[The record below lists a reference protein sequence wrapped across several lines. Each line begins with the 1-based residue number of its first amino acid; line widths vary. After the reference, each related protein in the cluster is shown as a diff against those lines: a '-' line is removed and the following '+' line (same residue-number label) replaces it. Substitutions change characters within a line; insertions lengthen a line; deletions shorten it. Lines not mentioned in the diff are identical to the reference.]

1 MESEDTEQPE
11 CSTDQELETA
21 TRRWRDEVQEWV
33 FEGDSAAF
41 DKEIRGWT
49 ELCGWKCV
57 TFHMNPGYVRREIEK
72 EQEEEFHNVL
82 VRFVTSLFVRRRP
95 RPDVGEQ
102 LNELHRKVDLLLD
115 SALFGAAHRGHVQQ
129 GADAGVRALL
139 EFEDTESGASFSARV
154 LQNAAEVNG
163 AGLHVLPSAANTE
176 VGAET
181 SATGFSSTSAKEHPR
196 KAPVAAEKPP
206 SCVHERSTSRKIPSW
221 TMQII
226 CDLRVSWTVLQNLV
240 LGLFGDGANGLAG
253 KCASNKQ
260 HETSW
265 RCWRACHSPKP
276 RGARREASAVSALG
290 KLQKSAVQV
299 TVVRQWDA
307 AL

>member
-57 TFHMNPGYVRREIEK
+57 TFHMNPGYVRREMEK

-154 LQNAAEVNG
+154 LQNAAEVND

-196 KAPVAAEKPP
+196 KAPVAAEKT
-206 SCVHERSTSRKIPSW
+206 SQLRSRKVDKQQNSKL
-221 TMQII
+221 
-226 CDLRVSWTVLQNLV
+226 DNADHLRPT
-240 LGLFGDGANGLAG
+240 
-253 KCASNKQ
+253 
-260 HETSW
+260 
-265 RCWRACHSPKP
+265 
-276 RGARREASAVSALG
+276 SALDSSPESSPGPVRRRG
-290 KLQKSAVQV
+290 KRAGRQ
-299 TVVRQWDA
+299 VRQQQA
-307 AL
+307 AQNFLEMLESLSQPKTTWRKA

>member
-82 VRFVTSLFVRRRP
+82 VCFVTSLFVRRRP

-139 EFEDTESGASFSARV
+139 EFEDTESGASSSARV

-196 KAPVAAEKPP
+196 KAPVAAEKT
-206 SCVHERSTSRKIPSW
+206 SQLRSRKVDKQQNSKL
-221 TMQII
+221 
-226 CDLRVSWTVLQNLV
+226 DNADHLRPTSELDSSPESSPGPVRRR
-240 LGLFGDGANGLAG
+240 GKRAG
-253 KCASNKQ
+253 RQ
-260 HETSW
+260 
-265 RCWRACHSPKP
+265 
-276 RGARREASAVSALG
+276 
-290 KLQKSAVQV
+290 
-299 TVVRQWDA
+299 VRQQQA
-307 AL
+307 ARNFLEMLESLSQPKTTWHKA

>member
-72 EQEEEFHNVL
+72 EQEKEFHNVL

-196 KAPVAAEKPP
+196 KAPVAAEKT
-206 SCVHERSTSRKIPSW
+206 SQLRSRKVDKQQNSKL
-221 TMQII
+221 
-226 CDLRVSWTVLQNLV
+226 DNADHLRPTSELDSSPESSPGPVRRR
-240 LGLFGDGANGLAG
+240 GKRAG
-253 KCASNKQ
+253 RQVHQQQAARYFLEMLESLSQPK
-260 HETSW
+260 TTW
-265 RCWRACHSPKP
+265 RKA
-276 RGARREASAVSALG
+276 
-290 KLQKSAVQV
+290 
-299 TVVRQWDA
+299 
-307 AL
+307 